1 MFLHNKKETMDNR
14 HISLYF
20 YAVVAIVLFLCCVH
34 GKPFENSPP
43 RYFYIYDWPE
53 YMSDVWP
60 PDKAPLHDESP
71 YKHDFRPNNGAGK
84 CILPDIGTCLTLS
97 YCSIILL
104 VEVR

>member
-1 MFLHNKKETMDNR
+1 MDHRRR
-14 HISLYF
+14 HLVDIF
-20 YAVVAIVLFLCCVH
+20 FNVVVAIVLFFCCTH
-34 GKPFENSPP
+34 GKANENSPQ

-84 CILPDIGTCLTLS
+84 CILPDIGTAHSFGSDITSDLPWQ
-97 YCSIILL
+97 YSIL
-104 VEVR
+104 